1 MPYRADMLG
10 KYAWLDKEPAPKMLR
25 HALDLYGI
33 KETIGE
39 DDNPVILEW
48 AKECGIKNYI
58 HDSTAWCGLFMAV
71 IAKRSCKPIPENP
84 LWARNWCAWGEPSP
98 HELGAVLVFS
108 RAGGGGHV
116 GLYVG
121 EDSECYHVLGGNQS
135 DSVCITRIRKA
146 RLIGC
151 RSMYKVKPATVR
163 PVWLQSVGTVSGNE
177 G

>member
-1 MPYRADMLG
+1 MPYRAEMLG
-10 KYAWLDKEPAPKMLR
+10 KYAWLDREPAPKMLR

-39 DDNPVILEW
+39 ADNPIILEW
-48 AKECGIKNYI
+48 AKECGIKGYVK
-58 HDSTAWCGLFMAV
+58 DETPWCGLFMAV
-71 IAKRSCKPIPENP
+71 VAKRSGKPIPENP
-84 LWARNWCAWGEPSP
+84 LWARNWAQWGQSSP
-98 HELGAVLVFS
+98 KELGAVLVFS
-108 RAGGGGHV
+108 RNSGGHV

-135 DSVCITRIRKA
+135 DSVCITRIRKQ

-151 RSMYKVKPATVR
+151 RAMYKVKPPNVR
-163 PVWLQSVGTVSGNE
+163 AIWLESVGTVSGNE